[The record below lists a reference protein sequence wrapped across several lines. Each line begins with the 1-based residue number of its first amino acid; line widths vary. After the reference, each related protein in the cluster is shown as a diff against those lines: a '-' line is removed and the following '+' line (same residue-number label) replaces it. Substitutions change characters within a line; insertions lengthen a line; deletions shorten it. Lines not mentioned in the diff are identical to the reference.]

1 MSKYFVDK
9 KYFFLSFLTLFSHI
23 LNFSLCLSL
32 LQSSI
37 CSVIHVFVYLSVCLS
52 VCLTSVPCIFPS
64 LAFLFPSSI
73 FVLSLNPFDFSIC
86 QQVYSCDFW
95 LFMHL
100 FICHS
105 PLLPFIVLSLP
116 CSTIP
121 MFAHVRQRW
130 RKIYYGLCIGG
141 GFRTMYEIAHLRHV
155 PMQYRN
161 LAGLLEI
168 FKDKLVG

>member
-1 MSKYFVDK
+1 M
-9 KYFFLSFLTLFSHI
+9 
-23 LNFSLCLSL
+23 CLS
-32 LQSSI
+32 I
-37 CSVIHVFVYLSVCLS
+37 CLSVCLS
-52 VCLTSVPCIFPS
+52 DISLSHASFLPS
-64 LAFLFPSSI
+64 LFFSPHPSLF
-73 FVLSLNPFDFSIC
+73 LSLNPFDFSIC

>member
-23 LNFSLCLSL
+23 LNFFSLSF
-32 LQSSI
+32 SPSI
-37 CSVIHVFVYLSVCLS
+37 LHLFSDPCVCLS
-52 VCLTSVPCIFPS
+52 VCLSDISLSHASFLPS
-64 LAFLFPSSI
+64 LFFSPHPSLF
-73 FVLSLNPFDFSIC
+73 LSLNPYDFSIC

-100 FICHS
+100 FIRHS
-105 PLLPFIVLSLP
+105 SFLPFIVLSLP

-141 GFRTMYEIAHLRHV
+141 GFRTMYEIAHLHHV

>member
-23 LNFSLCLSL
+23 LNFFSLSF
-32 LQSSI
+32 SPSI
-37 CSVIHVFVYLSVCLS
+37 LHLFSDPCVCLSVCLS
-52 VCLTSVPCIFPS
+52 VWHQPVPCIFPS

-121 MFAHVRQRW
+121 MFAHVRQGW